1 MMHSM
6 TAYIV
11 RRVLWMIPVLFFV
24 AAITFF
30 LMHLVPGGPWD
41 QDRKLPPSVIENLN
55 RAYNLDKP
63 VPVQF
68 AIYIKNLLR
77 GDLGISFRGD
87 RKVSDRIKDGLP
99 ITATLG
105 VAAFVLGTTL
115 GVTLGTLAA
124 LRQNSWLDY
133 LTMLLATVGGSM
145 PSFVVATFLIVVFAV
160 KLRWF
165 PIIGWREPWQIVTDP
180 RVAVMPV
187 LALSLRE
194 TALLTRLTRASVLEV
209 VRQDYIRT
217 ARAKG
222 LHERTVVLRHM
233 IKNAL
238 IPILTLLGP
247 LLAGLVTG
255 SFIIEYIFSIPGIGR
270 AFVDAVVQRDYGMIM
285 GTTLFYAALVA
296 VANLVVDVLYGVVDP
311 RIRYS

>member
-1 MMHSM
+1 M
-6 TAYIV
+6 TGYII
-11 RRVLWMIPVLFFV
+11 RRVMWMIPVLFFV
-24 AAITFF
+24 SAITFS

-41 QDRKLPPSVIENLN
+41 QDRKLPAATIENLN
-55 RAYNLDKP
+55 RQYNLDKP

-68 AIYIKNLLR
+68 GLYVKNLLR
-77 GDLGISFRGD
+77 GDLGLSFRGD
-87 RKVSDRIKDGLP
+87 RPVRDRIMDGLP

-105 VAAFVLGTTL
+105 IASFVVGTFLGI
-115 GVTLGTLAA
+115 TLGTLAA
-124 LRQNSWLDY
+124 LKQNTWVDY
-133 LTMLLATVGGSM
+133 VTVVISTVGASM
-145 PSFVVATFLIVVFAV
+145 PSFVIATFLIIVLAV
-160 KLRWF
+160 QLEWV
-165 PIIGWREPWQIVTDP
+165 PIIAWREWSQIFTDP
-180 RVAVMPV
+180 KVAVMPV
-187 LALSLRE
+187 IALSMRE
-194 TALLTRLTRASVLEV
+194 TAFLTRVTRASVLEV

-222 LHERTVVLRHM
+222 LVEYVVVLRHL

-255 SFIIEYIFSIPGIGR
+255 SFIIESIFSIPGIGR
-270 AFVDAVVQRDYGMIM
+270 QFVDAVIQRDYGMIM

-296 VANLVVDVLYGVVDP
+296 IANLAVDVLYGVVDP